1 MTAGTVSTRPT
12 ASTRTTTVI
21 AAAGS
26 AILAVLAFPISSSTG
41 YAWALTVLL
50 TVAAAGTAVVDARTH
65 KLPNRFVAPIA
76 AAGVV
81 QAAGLAVSTNDP
93 ARLLVPLAVAAI
105 VFAVYTGMG
114 LAGWF
119 GFGDAKFAGALT
131 VTVALYAGF
140 AAVYIVA
147 VAILL
152 GALYRAFL
160 LLRRR
165 SAGAHPHGPAIT
177 ISAITV
183 MALAVL
189 ATYAK

>member
-1 MTAGTVSTRPT
+1 MTAGTVSTRP
-12 ASTRTTTVI
+12 AAGTRTTTVI

-26 AILAVLAFPISSSTG
+26 VVLAVLALPISSSTA
-41 YAWALTVLL
+41 YAWTLLALLAL
-50 TVAAAGTAVVDARTH
+50 AAAGTAAIDARTH

-76 AAGVV
+76 AAGIV
-81 QAAGLAVSTNDP
+81 QAAGLAMSTNDP
-93 ARLLVPLAVAAI
+93 ARLFVPVAAAAI
-105 VFAVYTGMG
+105 VVAVYTGMG

-140 AAVYIVA
+140 AAVYVIA
-147 VAILL
+147 VAIVL

-165 SAGAHPHGPAIT
+165 GAGAHPHGPAIA
-177 ISAITV
+177 ISAIAI
-183 MALAVL
+183 MAAAIVVI
-189 ATYAK
+189 AAS